1 MRLTVGFVAALT
13 GVLVVSG
20 CSDPD
25 DLGPPVDG
33 PGLATAIDSDAV
45 FGDLEQLQR
54 IANDNSGTRAVGTP
68 GYDASVDYVV
78 GQLEQA
84 GFDVDTPEFAV
95 DIFHATTQ
103 TLRVSGR
110 DVPVTALTYSPPTP
124 AGGLTA
130 RLVPVPPDATPGC
143 EATDYDGLDVTGA
156 VVLVD
161 RGACPFAQKQQV
173 AADRGAAAVLVA
185 DNTDENLTGGTLGS
199 KDDARIPTGSIAKA
213 DGAALRQRGEATL
226 VLDTTVEQAKSRNVI
241 AQTRTGASDNV
252 VMVGAHLDSVPAGPG
267 VNDDGSGVA
276 VLLDAARRL
285 GARPNVANAV
295 RFAFWGAEEVGL
307 DGSQAYVSGLDDAAR
322 ADIAMYLNFDMVGS
336 QNAGYFVYDGDD
348 SDRVGAGPGPEGSA
362 GIERTFDAILLQ
374 LGITPDGTDFDG
386 RSDYGPFI
394 AAGIP
399 AGGLFTGA
407 EETKTPV
414 QAGEWGGDAGAA
426 FDPNYHTAQDTLD
439 HVDRAALALNAGAVG
454 YGIGHYA
461 QSTDGPNGVPAA
473 GDARSAARAET
484 GK

>member
-1 MRLTVGFVAALT
+1 MRRTVGFVAALA
-13 GVLVVSG
+13 GALVLSG

-33 PGLATAIDSDAV
+33 PGLAAAIDADAV
-45 FGDLEQLQR
+45 IGDLEQLER
-54 IANDNSGTRAVGTP
+54 IANDNDGTRAVGTP

-78 GQLEQA
+78 DQLEQA
-84 GFDVDTPEFAV
+84 GFDVDTPEFDV
-95 DIFHATTQ
+95 DLFHATTQ
-103 TLRVSGR
+103 TLQVSGR
-110 DVPVTALTYSPPTP
+110 DVPVAALTFSPPTP

-130 RLVPVPPDATPGC
+130 KLVPVPPDDTPGC

-161 RGACPFAQKQQV
+161 RGACTFTQKQQV
-173 AADRGAAAVLVA
+173 AAEHGAAALLVA
-185 DNTDENLTGGTLGS
+185 NNQDGDPTGGTLGS
-199 KDDARIPTGSIAKA
+199 KDDARIPTGFVGKA
-213 DGAALRQRGEATL
+213 DGAALRRGGDVTL
-226 VLDTTVEQAKSRNVI
+226 VLATTVESAKSRNVI

-267 VNDDGSGVA
+267 VNDDGSGVGT
-276 VLLDAARRL
+276 LLETARQL
-285 GARPNVANAV
+285 GVRPNVANAV

-307 DGSQAYVSGLDDAAR
+307 DGSRAYVDGLDDAAR

-336 QNAGYFVYDGDD
+336 HNAGYFVYDGDD

-374 LGITPDGTDFDG
+374 LGFTPDGTDFDG

-407 EETKTPV
+407 EDVKTPV
-414 QAGEWGGDAGAA
+414 QAAGWGGEAGAA
-426 FDPNYHTAQDTLD
+426 FDPNYHTAQDTLAN
-439 HVDRAALALNAGAVG
+439 VDRAALALNAEAIG

-473 GDARSAARAET
+473 GEARTTARSGAP
-484 GK
+484 K